1 MGLDDILRSALEE
14 EAERSGLPA
23 GLFSIVSRRAR
34 VRRALTASLIGLAI
48 VAIPV
53 GAIAGVNAI
62 TRDASPGRLAPG
74 SSSVSTSPAHAV
86 VPEIVGMF
94 EPGAVKALAAAGL
107 AANVQYD
114 PLAPQ
119 TGRVL
124 ESEPPGGASVAPG
137 SSVKLRIALEPGW
150 DVPSVDEEERWNA
163 QTGSLPDLVEANPQA
178 FVGLARNH
186 QDEGV
191 PVVVLNPG
199 VDPDAWRERL
209 DAAAEGHPYRTDVCP
224 RSHQEL
230 GRITAEIA
238 SRAWSPNARSISF
251 AVGIHPA
258 TCTVRIQSD
267 QLTTDDIRAL
277 GERFGTAV
285 SVDTS
290 EGSHPVL
297 L

>member
-1 MGLDDILRSALEE
+1 MGLEDILRSALEE
-14 EAERSGLPA
+14 EAERSDLPA
-23 GLFSIVSRRAR
+23 DLFSIVSRRAR

-53 GAIAGVNAI
+53 GAVAGVNVI
-62 TRDASPGRLAPG
+62 TRGASPGRPAAG
-74 SSSVSTSPAHAV
+74 SPSVSSTPGPAT
-86 VPEIVGMF
+86 VPETVGMF

-107 AANVQYD
+107 MANVQYD
-114 PLAPQ
+114 PLAPR

-124 ESEPPGGASVAPG
+124 ETQPRAGVEVAAG
-137 SSVKLRIALEPGW
+137 SAVRLRLALEPRLAIPG
-150 DVPSVDEEERWNA
+150 PGEE
-163 QTGSLPDLVEANPQA
+163 QQGHLGGVVEANQQA
-178 FVGLARNH
+178 FVGLYRDH

-199 VDPDAWRERL
+199 VDADAWRERL
-209 DAAAEGHPYRTDVCP
+209 DAAAEGHPYRTDVCS
-224 RSHQEL
+224 RSYEEL
-230 GRITAEIA
+230 DRIQTEIGL
-238 SRAWSPNARSISF
+238 RAWSPNARSISF
-251 AVGIHPA
+251 GVWIHPA
-258 TCTVRIQSD
+258 TCTVRVESD
-267 QLTTDDIRAL
+267 QLTADDIRAL